1 VVLNFC
7 LGPRIK
13 GVVDAPSHRRRSD
26 FARNR
31 QRLLAAARRIVAE
44 RGPESLTVS
53 EVAHRAGLNRTTAY
67 QHFRTRDELAS
78 AVLETMGEEL
88 QARLEEQRPAPE
100 LIDGMI
106 QAFTLQP
113 EIARLA
119 THLIL
124 AGDPLPQ
131 RAWERAVAHVTRSVR
146 GRHAQG
152 GVDAEML
159 AHVLVGAC
167 LFWTLRAHAEHDP
180 AEIPAATAR
189 LSRELK
195 RLLLY
200 GLFRP
205 EHMPELVDSLRPQR
219 ARAKEHT

>member
-1 VVLNFC
+1 M
-7 LGPRIK
+7 
-13 GVVDAPSHRRRSD
+13 DAPAHRRRSD

-31 QRLLAAARRIVAE
+31 QRLLDAGRRMVAE

-67 QHFRTRDELAS
+67 QHFRTRDELAG
-78 AVLETMGEEL
+78 AVLEAMGEEL
-88 QARLEEQRPAPE
+88 QARLEEPRPAPE
-100 LIDGMI
+100 LIDGMM
-106 QAFTLQP
+106 QAFTQQP
-113 EIARLA
+113 EVARLA
-119 THLIL
+119 LHLIL
-124 AGDPLPQ
+124 AGDPLPR

-146 GRHAQG
+146 GPHAQS

-167 LFWTLRAHAEHDP
+167 LVWTLRAHAEYDA

-189 LSRELK
+189 LTRELK

-205 EHMPELVDSLRPQR
+205 EHVPELVDSLRPQR
-219 ARAKEHT
+219 ARKKEHS